1 MKGVLNLQW
10 DDEISILKTVGEVRQ
25 KKFNKMGIY
34 TIRDLLIHYPRE
46 YADRSQLTK
55 INDLKENEEH
65 TFVAKIVQFAEVFDY
80 GKIKVVKVLCCDE
93 TSVATLVWYN
103 QIYLAREFAPNQL
116 YLITGKLQLKYQ
128 KLEIAVSDFEKI
140 EQESEQGK
148 IIPIYAS
155 GQGITQKLWRNVM
168 EDTLKQQKESQLIEE
183 DLPLWIREEFDLVE
197 KDFAMEQIHFP
208 KTEANFYQARMRLVF
223 DEFFILQTSLQYLKQ
238 DIGNELKGKKMKKI
252 RALKEIEEAL
262 PYELTKA
269 QKNTILEIKEDMKSG
284 KTMNRLIQGD
294 VGSGKTAVAM
304 IVAFW
309 VIQNGYQVVLMV
321 PTELLAQQH
330 YETIQA
336 FYESY
341 GIQTVLLTGTQKA
354 KERNQIL
361 KQIENGEAS
370 MIIGTHAVIQTAVSY
385 HNIGL
390 VITDEQHRFGVQ
402 QRGALSQKGDNPH
415 ILVMTATPI
424 PRTLAIMIYGEL
436 DISIIDELPPN
447 RKPIET
453 IATTSKAVKK
463 VRATLKSA
471 VKKGRQA
478 YVVCPAVEENGK
490 IEMQSV
496 IQYTETLSQH
506 LPDCKIRFVH
516 GKMKPKEKKEV
527 MELFVKG
534 DIDILVSTTVIEVGI
549 NVPNAT
555 IMVIENAERFGLA
568 QLHQLRGRVG
578 RGAEQSHCILVSD
591 LETEVAQARIQAMVQ
606 SSDGFHISEVDL
618 QLRGPGEFFGT
629 MQHGVPEFRIANIYQ
644 DMSILLKAQ
653 KATKRLFEQDFQL
666 EKEEHQA
673 FKERMNHF
681 IQNKILEL

>member
-1 MKGVLNLQW
+1 MKGVLKLQW
-10 DDEISILKTVGEVRQ
+10 DDEISILKTIGEVRQ

-55 INDLKENEEH
+55 IKDLKENEES
-65 TFVAKIVQFAEVFDY
+65 TFVAKIVQFAEIFDY
-80 GKIKVVKVLCCDE
+80 GKIKAVKVLCCDE
-93 TSVATLVWYN
+93 TGVATLVWFN

-168 EDTLKQQKESQLIEE
+168 EDVLKQEKVSQLIEE

-197 KDFAMEQIHFP
+197 KDFAIEQIHFP
-208 KTEANFYQARMRLVF
+208 KTEANFYQARRRLVF

-238 DIGNELKGKKMKKI
+238 DIGKEVKGKKMKKI

-262 PYELTKA
+262 PYELTQS
-269 QKNTILEIKEDMKSG
+269 QKNTIAEIKEDMKSG

-304 IVAFW
+304 VVSFW

-321 PTELLAQQH
+321 PTEILAQQH
-330 YETIQA
+330 YETIKG

-341 GIQTVLLTGTQKA
+341 GIHTVLLTGTQKA

-436 DISIIDELPPN
+436 DISIINELPPN

-463 VRATLKSA
+463 VRATLKNA

-478 YVVCPAVEENGK
+478 YVVCPAVEENEK

-496 IQYTETLSQH
+496 IQYTEILSQH
-506 LPDCKIRFVH
+506 LKDCNIRFVH
-516 GKMKPKEKKEV
+516 GKMKSKEKKEI
-527 MELFVKG
+527 MEGFISGEV
-534 DIDILVSTTVIEVGI
+534 DILVSTTVIEVGI

-578 RGAEQSHCILVSD
+578 RGAEQSYCILVSD
-591 LETEVAQARIQAMVQ
+591 SETEVAQARIQAMVQ
-606 SSDGFHISEVDL
+606 SNDGFHISEIDL